1 MCAQQI
7 SQQMFST
14 NVFNKVFQQMFSQ
27 QISPQMFSQKISRSE
42 GAVVIEDQ
50 RAERSAAEWGT
61 ARWFPRIT
69 TRRGFHQALS

>member
-1 MCAQQI
+1 M
-7 SQQMFST
+7 
-14 NVFNKVFQQMFSQ
+14 FQQMFSQ
-27 QISPQMFSQKISRSE
+27 KNSRSE

-69 TRRGFHQALS
+69 TQKVLQFLFSTNIKIREQVIGKDFFKC

>member
-1 MCAQQI
+1 
-7 SQQMFST
+7 
-14 NVFNKVFQQMFSQ
+14 
-27 QISPQMFSQKISRSE
+27 MFSQKNSCSE

-69 TRRGFHQALS
+69 TKQ

>member
-27 QISPQMFSQKISRSE
+27 KISRSEVFQQMFSQKISRSE

-69 TRRGFHQALS
+69 TES

>member
-27 QISPQMFSQKISRSE
+27 KNSRSE

-69 TRRGFHQALS
+69 TYVDELW

>member
-14 NVFNKVFQQMFSQ
+14 NVFNKVFQ
-27 QISPQMFSQKISRSE
+27 QMFSQKISRSE

-69 TRRGFHQALS
+69 TSGYLT